1 MDDHM
6 VSNASNITEAKQE
19 VQDFHGLVE
28 PMRNTIQTGVA
39 NFRTHFDTETQFV
52 RSEHSAGNQN
62 VIEEMSALLSEVRED
77 MGTLSS
83 HLQDG
88 ISGMQQDMGKLSSH
102 VQDGQTTLSE
112 MRKDMGMLSSHVQD
126 GFGEIL
132 NAIRKDTGER
142 TALATTLAELATS
155 KRLQDDG
162 ITRERGCISV
172 ALAETSST
180 TNRIQEETI
189 ARGVDNA

>member
-1 MDDHM
+1 
-6 VSNASNITEAKQE
+6 
-19 VQDFHGLVE
+19 
-28 PMRNTIQTGVA
+28 
-39 NFRTHFDTETQFV
+39 
-52 RSEHSAGNQN
+52 
-62 VIEEMSALLSEVRED
+62 
-77 MGTLSS
+77 
-83 HLQDG
+83 
-88 ISGMQQDMGKLSSH
+88 
-102 VQDGQTTLSE
+102 
-112 MRKDMGMLSSHVQD
+112 MGMLSSHVQD

-172 ALAETSST
+172 ALAETST